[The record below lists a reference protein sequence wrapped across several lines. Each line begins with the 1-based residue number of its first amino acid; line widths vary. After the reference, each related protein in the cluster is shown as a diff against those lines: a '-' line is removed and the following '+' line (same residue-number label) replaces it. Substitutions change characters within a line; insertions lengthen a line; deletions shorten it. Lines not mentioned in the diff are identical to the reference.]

1 MGRLIL
7 IALFL
12 GVIVAFAAIL
22 GSLWKQSAADGK
34 RALRPVFGPTKDG
47 VMAPNALQKVT
58 YVALIVLLLGTT
70 SGWLG
75 GM

>member
-12 GVIVAFAAIL
+12 GAIVAFGAIL
-22 GSLWKQSAADGK
+22 RSVWKDTASEGK

-47 VMAPNALQKVT
+47 VMAPTSLQKVS
-58 YVALIVLLLGTT
+58 YVALIVVLLGTT
-70 SGWLG
+70 TGWLG
-75 GM
+75 GL